1 MSELIKQDMSLR
13 LAQGALFIVDNA
25 GPVPTN
31 MAPREFQDMVIENH
45 LRNHTYYSGN
55 NRDRVDS
62 QKMRK
67 RIGNLADA
75 RLTGTIFEPELGETK
90 IDAVFRLGS
99 TSMPSERLAYYNYDK
114 STFSEASL
122 PAYIPHS
129 EGNTESRSHQTLPAD
144 SALEP
149 LNISSGSKAG
159 KRRHS
164 ESAVPGSTG
173 GETFSNMSN
182 QTNTA
187 KRQAVGRSEPDY
199 SQDGEYALGALVV
212 QSAGDSNTSETF
224 LQSSDASTSD
234 GRIITQHHTVPSHVF
249 EATEPESLDAVPG
262 SVLEV
267 QQGPLQWSHI
277 DINAVHRRLNIL
289 QDNVREAARALTTC
303 IGRVGGLHCPLDP
316 YPPEDLESIFVR
328 CWGSKWSVVA
338 DEAIDFNDFKPEL
351 VIMSLISAFLH
362 DNVLSQQVPAQAIAQ
377 NITKLLQ
384 ESGPLGE
391 EYLNHMDLPRTSKFI
406 DQGFS
411 EITSLIMSSVCG
423 CQDFLR
429 QCS

>member
-159 KRRHS
+159 KRRALFQAAPVERH
-164 ESAVPGSTG
+164 
-173 GETFSNMSN
+173 F
-182 QTNTA
+182 QTCQI
-187 KRQAVGRSEPDY
+187 KP
-199 SQDGEYALGALVV
+199 
-212 QSAGDSNTSETF
+212 
-224 LQSSDASTSD
+224 
-234 GRIITQHHTVPSHVF
+234 TQ
-249 EATEPESLDAVPG
+249 
-262 SVLEV
+262 
-267 QQGPLQWSHI
+267 Q
-277 DINAVHRRLNIL
+277 NARL
-289 QDNVREAARALTTC
+289 
-303 IGRVGGLHCPLDP
+303 
-316 YPPEDLESIFVR
+316 
-328 CWGSKWSVVA
+328 
-338 DEAIDFNDFKPEL
+338 
-351 VIMSLISAFLH
+351 
-362 DNVLSQQVPAQAIAQ
+362 
-377 NITKLLQ
+377 
-384 ESGPLGE
+384 
-391 EYLNHMDLPRTSKFI
+391 
-406 DQGFS
+406 
-411 EITSLIMSSVCG
+411 
-423 CQDFLR
+423 
-429 QCS
+429 